1 MNDKMDVCML
11 DQVSNHEKSLDK
23 MLIKKIEEEKHTPFN
38 LQRERERKPLVQH
51 VRVRRGSKRKEVDV
65 LVGFLTQMDS
75 FLGSNK

>member
-38 LQRERERKPLVQH
+38 LQRERERTLGLACK
-51 VRVRRGSKRKEVDV
+51 GSTWK
-65 LVGFLTQMDS
+65 
-75 FLGSNK
+75 